1 LDPVTLLTAAAI
13 AIGPAYAQPRVRPL
27 LVSLELPVARA
38 RVGLPA
44 AMVAN
49 DELPPLSIPKLV
61 ADGRHWRLETPH
73 GAVHVWLPHGY
84 APETAAT
91 VVYVHG
97 YHTDIDG
104 AWFGHRLPSQFALSG
119 INAMFI
125 ACEAPANKHQ
135 RVQWPSLRELLATV
149 QRSIGDEAMPEGR
162 VVAVGH
168 SGAFRTLE
176 RWLPNPRLDTVVLL
190 DAAYGDI
197 WAYRRWLFGSAKR
210 RLINIGDDTITR
222 TDLLHAKLP
231 SSVVLDGLQLIA
243 GIPDHA
249 QEARILYIRS
259 AIGHMPLVTGGI
271 VLPTVLRAL
280 RVKRVLTAPI
290 PYPL

>member
-1 LDPVTLLTAAAI
+1 VTLATAATLVL
-13 AIGPAYAQPRVRPL
+13 GPAYAYPREQPTA
-27 LVSLELPVARA
+27 VSVELPAPRQRLNLADATV
-38 RVGLPA
+38 V
-44 AMVAN
+44 N

-61 ADGRHWRLETPH
+61 ADGRHWRLETPR
-73 GAVHVWLPHGY
+73 GAVHVWIPHGY

-97 YHTDIDG
+97 YHTDVDG

-125 ACEAPANKHQ
+125 ACEAPASKYQ
-135 RVQWPSLRELLATV
+135 SVAWMSLNALLATV
-149 QRSIGDEAMPEGR
+149 ERTVGEAMPKGR

-176 RWLPNPRLDTVVLL
+176 RWLPNPRLDTIVLL

-197 WAYRRWLFGSAKR
+197 WGYRRWLLGSATR
-210 RLINIGDDTITR
+210 RLIYLGDDTITR
-222 TDLLHAKLP
+222 TDMLHASLP
-231 SSVVLDGLQLIA
+231 SSVVIDGLQLIA
-243 GIPDHA
+243 GMPESARD
-249 QEARILYIRS
+249 ARIVYIRS
-259 AIGHMPLVTGGI
+259 SIGHMPLITGGI

>member
-1 LDPVTLLTAAAI
+1 MLLSAAALVLGS
-13 AIGPAYAQPRVRPL
+13 AQAGARQGP
-27 LVSLELPVARA
+27 
-38 RVGLPA
+38 GLPRLVPPPRA
-44 AMVAN
+44 HLITLPQREVAY

-61 ADGRHWRLETPH
+61 ADGRHWRLETPR
-73 GAVHVWLPHGY
+73 GAIHVWLPHGY
-84 APETAAT
+84 AAETAAT

-97 YHTDIDG
+97 YFTDLDG
-104 AWFGHRLPSQFALSG
+104 AWFGHRLPSQFALAG

-125 ACEAPANKHQ
+125 ACEAPASNRQ
-135 RVQWPSLRELLATV
+135 PVAWPSLRTLLATV
-149 QRSIGDEAMPEGR
+149 AREIDVPMPAGR

-197 WAYRRWLFGSAKR
+197 WRYRQWLRANPAH
-210 RLINIGDDTITR
+210 RLIDVGDDTIKR
-222 TDLLHAKLP
+222 TDALHAALP
-231 SSVVLDGLQLIA
+231 SSVVLDGVQLLA
-243 GIPDHA
+243 GLPEEAHD
-249 QEARILYIRS
+249 ARIVYIRS
-259 AIGHMPLVTGGI
+259 TFGHMPLVTDGI
-271 VLPTVLRAL
+271 VLPRVLRAL